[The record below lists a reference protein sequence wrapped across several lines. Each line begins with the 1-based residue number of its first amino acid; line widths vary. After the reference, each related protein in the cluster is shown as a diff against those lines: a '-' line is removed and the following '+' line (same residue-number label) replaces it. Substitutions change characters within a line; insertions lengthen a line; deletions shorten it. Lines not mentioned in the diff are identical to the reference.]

1 MRKRLVQPRGR
12 HGCVLVGGQHPAFD
26 DAHAAH
32 PLPAGVGVGIHIV
45 VVDVCG
51 DIREQFVAD
60 LVHRAVE
67 NDDVHRHVVFSQ
79 KFADGVH
86 RHAERLILWIAKN
99 AGGDQRKCHR
109 LTAVLLRQRKARPVA
124 GNQQLPLTVTAPV
137 PHRADGV
144 DHILTGQPVSLGD
157 LGIAG
162 LAATERPA
170 LGQQLRS
177 RRAMD
182 TAIHAATTQQRF
194 VRRIDDGIHFH
205 FCNIIANN
213 FKRHGSIPQF
223 LSFKIKSMRR
233 CLPPFPLQT
242 VLPNP
247 HDFRTCEGN
256 RGRRPRRRSH
266 NCKT

>member
-1 MRKRLVQPRGR
+1 MRKRLVQTAHR
-12 HGCVLVGGQHPAFD
+12 HGRVLVGGQHPAFD

-32 PLPAGVGVGIHIV
+32 PLPAGIGVSIHIV

-60 LVHRAVE
+60 LVRRAVE

-109 LTAVLLRQRKARPVA
+109 LTAVLLRQRKAGAIA
-124 GNQQLPLTVTAPV
+124 GGELFPLAVLTAV

-144 DHILTGQPVSLGD
+144 DDVAARQAVRARD
-157 LGIAG
+157 LGLAG
-162 LAATERPA
+162 PAAAQHPA
-170 LGQQLRS
+170 LLEQLRP
-177 RRAMD
+177 RRTVDA
-182 TAIHAATTQQRF
+182 AIHAATTQQRF
-194 VRRIDDGIHFH
+194 VRRIDDSVHLH

-213 FKRHGSIPQF
+213 DKG
-223 LSFKIKSMRR
+223 
-233 CLPPFPLQT
+233 
-242 VLPNP
+242 
-247 HDFRTCEGN
+247 HDTHLCAIII
-256 RGRRPRRRSH
+256 
-266 NCKT
+266 